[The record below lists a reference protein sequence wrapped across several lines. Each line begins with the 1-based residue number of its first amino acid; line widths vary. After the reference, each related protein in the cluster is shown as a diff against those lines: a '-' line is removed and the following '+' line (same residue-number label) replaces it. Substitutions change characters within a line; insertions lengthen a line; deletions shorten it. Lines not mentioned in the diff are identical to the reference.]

1 MKTDKEIR
9 MILSACMAT
18 HGIDTTEGVNGIVYA
33 KDVGFINKCSE
44 FIAGTAKMDACY
56 VGETANDIILAFRG
70 TSIDFKEAP
79 VKVIADWLNDFMAK
93 PIEIEGIPGE
103 LHKGFTSSVERLWEK
118 GFDKEVQDRMKG
130 GKNLIVTGYSKG
142 AAVAPIAAVFL
153 KEKLKI
159 DPKRMFVCIFEAP
172 RPGNPKFARYFNGTF
187 PETLRYAYQDDLI
200 PHVPPVRLVSRLISE
215 IPWIGDILEKYDDID
230 DWNYKSVGNLKF
242 VDWDNNIVDGSAKIT
257 VDRISHLIKLIQKGD
272 FPESIKEHMP
282 CGHIY
287 NVIMGKDCPKVVKP
301 QPKTIS
307 EK

>member
-9 MILSACMAT
+9 TILSACMAT
-18 HGIDTTEGVNGIVYA
+18 HGVDTTEGVNGIVYA

-44 FIAGTAKMDACY
+44 YTAGTAKMDACY
-56 VGETANDIILAFRG
+56 VGETDHDIILAFRG
-70 TSIDFKEAP
+70 TAIDFKEAP

-93 PIEIEGIPGE
+93 PIEVEGIPGE
-103 LHKGFTSSVERLWEK
+103 LHEGFTSSVERLWEK
-118 GFDKEVQDRMKG
+118 GFAKEIQERMKG

-153 KEKLKI
+153 KEKLKV

-172 RPGNPKFARYFNGTF
+172 RPGNPKFARYFNRTF
-187 PETLRYAYQDDLI
+187 AETLRYAYQDDLI

-257 VDRISHLIKLIQKGD
+257 VERISHLIKLTLKGD
-272 FPESIKEHMP
+272 FMESIKQHMP

-287 NVIMGKDCPKVVKP
+287 DVIMGKECPKEYNPQTKP
-301 QPKTIS
+301 IS
-307 EK
+307 KK